1 MLTALRSA
9 VKVSKALDLRLTPI
23 NEERAFV
30 AAMLVRCVFE
40 LGDSEGDVMGVDA
53 GGGDDEQKRPLLITI
68 LSILWIKGRVI
79 ITGSLLKILTAK
91 VCNYDTATWLK
102 PYSGTM
108 FACMLWDSMLCH
120 AIMKGAEVQAIGV
133 TTSVEVFNEIM

>member
-1 MLTALRSA
+1 MLL
-9 VKVSKALDLRLTPI
+9 
-23 NEERAFV
+23 
-30 AAMLVRCVFE
+30 
-40 LGDSEGDVMGVDA
+40 DA
-53 GGGDDEQKRPLLITI
+53 GGGGDEQKRPLLVTV
-68 LSILWIKGRVI
+68 LSILWIKGRVL
-79 ITGSLLKILTAK
+79 ITGALLKILTAK

-108 FACMLWDSMLCH
+108 LAAMLWDAMLCH